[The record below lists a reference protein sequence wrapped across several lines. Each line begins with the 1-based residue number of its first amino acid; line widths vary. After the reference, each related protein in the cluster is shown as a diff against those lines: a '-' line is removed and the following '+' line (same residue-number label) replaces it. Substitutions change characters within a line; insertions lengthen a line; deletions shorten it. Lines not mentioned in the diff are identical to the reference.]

1 MDRKNLIGITSI
13 KGTVLYNLEDI
24 TRNLGYKGVK
34 AALHVLPKE
43 AVYQLTIRNGVV
55 FDTLYFTTIDGLELL
70 LRHSPSIVKFNDRDM
85 TITEITPE
93 TPTYPFLNGIIR
105 IIPTTL
111 HINVE
116 FSERDSSLSEISE
129 AAKLYSITEIAAEFG
144 MTAKKL
150 NRLLEIEGVQHKKG
164 NRWRLLKKYEK
175 CGYVGFKPNN
185 NSNLY
190 WTIKGKTFI
199 CSLIDEKRIYSGNN
213 D

>member
-1 MDRKNLIGITSI
+1 MKKDNLIGITSI
-13 KGTVLYNLEDI
+13 NNVVFYNVEDAS
-24 TRNLGYKGVK
+24 RNMGYRSVK
-34 AALHVLPKE
+34 AALQVLPKE
-43 AVYQLTIRNGVV
+43 TVYQLTIRNGVV

-93 TPTYPFLNGIIR
+93 TPPYPFLNGIIR

-150 NRLLEIEGVQHKKG
+150 NRLLEIEGVQRKKG